1 MAVVGAVT
9 MGMGSLNFGLY
20 IKPMGDELSIGRAS
34 FGWASSARSAT
45 GAITGPF
52 IGRLLDRYGAKW
64 ILVSA
69 AVITG
74 LCMIGLKYT
83 SASWQLIIIFAVMG
97 LVGMSGPGSLA
108 TSVPPT
114 KWFVKNRGKALAYS
128 SAGISA
134 GAVVFVPLTQVFI
147 DKYTW
152 QESWVILAFIGMGI
166 IVPLSLLFLVRE
178 PEDMGLLPDGE
189 KTSKTLESGEEGT
202 HISEMEKS
210 WTTREAIRTFPMWT
224 LTAAFS
230 ILSLG
235 ILTLALHR
243 IPAFMDRGLDP
254 SLVSLAT
261 AFDAVCAGAGS
272 FTAGMLVRKIPA
284 KIIGSSAFLM
294 LAVAS
299 VMSIY
304 AYDFWLMFWSMA
316 LFGLG
321 IGTNMFN
328 QNYIWAEYF
337 GRTNL
342 GSIRGIVMPINLFIG
357 GLGAPA
363 AGYVVDMTGSYDPA
377 WWTGVALM
385 LVAAALFVVSN
396 NPGEP
401 QTEQIVESPYNVGR
415 ISNSGSHDN
424 QGGTV

>member
-83 SASWQLIIIFAVMG
+83 SSSWQLIIMFAVMG

-114 KWFVKNRGKALAYS
+114 KWFVRNRGKALAYS

-202 HISEMEKS
+202 HISEIEKS

-401 QTEQIVESPYNVGR
+401 QTEQIAESPYNVGR

>member
-52 IGRLLDRYGAKW
+52 IGRLLDRYGPKW

-83 SASWQLIIIFAVMG
+83 SSSWQLIIMFAVMG

-114 KWFVKNRGKALAYS
+114 KWFVRNRGKALAYS

-202 HISEMEKS
+202 HISEIEKS

-401 QTEQIVESPYNVGR
+401 QTEQIAESPYNVGR

>member
-83 SASWQLIIIFAVMG
+83 SSSWQLIIIFAVMG

-114 KWFVKNRGKALAYS
+114 KWFVRNRGKALAYS

-189 KTSKTLESGEEGT
+189 KTSKTLESGEEDI
-202 HISEMEKS
+202 HISEIEKS

-401 QTEQIVESPYNVGR
+401 QTEQIAESPYNVGR

-424 QGGTV
+424 QGGTL

>member
-83 SASWQLIIIFAVMG
+83 SSSWQLIIMFAVMG

-114 KWFVKNRGKALAYS
+114 KWFVRNRGKALAYS
-128 SAGISA
+128 SAGISV

-202 HISEMEKS
+202 HISEIEKS

-401 QTEQIVESPYNVGR
+401 QTEQIAESPYNVGR

>member
-1 MAVVGAVT
+1 
-9 MGMGSLNFGLY
+9 
-20 IKPMGDELSIGRAS
+20 
-34 FGWASSARSAT
+34 
-45 GAITGPF
+45 
-52 IGRLLDRYGAKW
+52 
-64 ILVSA
+64 
-69 AVITG
+69 
-74 LCMIGLKYT
+74 
-83 SASWQLIIIFAVMG
+83 
-97 LVGMSGPGSLA
+97 
-108 TSVPPT
+108 
-114 KWFVKNRGKALAYS
+114 
-128 SAGISA
+128 
-134 GAVVFVPLTQVFI
+134 VFI

-189 KTSKTLESGEEGT
+189 KTSKTLESGKEGI
-202 HISEMEKS
+202 HLSGIEKS
-210 WTTREAIRTFPMWT
+210 WTAREAIRTFPMWT

-261 AFDAVCAGAGS
+261 AFDAVCAGVGS

-328 QNYIWAEYF
+328 QNFIWAEYF

-377 WWTGVALM
+377 WWAGVALM
-385 LVAAALFVVSN
+385 LVAAVLFVVSN

-401 QTEQIVESPYNVGR
+401 QAEPIVESPYNVDR
-415 ISNSGSHDN
+415 ISNSGTDDN
-424 QGGTV
+424 QGGIV

>member
-83 SASWQLIIIFAVMG
+83 SSSWQLIIMFAVMG

-114 KWFVKNRGKALAYS
+114 KWFVRNRGKALAYS
-128 SAGISA
+128 SAGISV
-134 GAVVFVPLTQVFI
+134 GAVVIVPLTQVFI

-202 HISEMEKS
+202 HISEIEKS

-401 QTEQIVESPYNVGR
+401 QTEQIAESPYNVGR